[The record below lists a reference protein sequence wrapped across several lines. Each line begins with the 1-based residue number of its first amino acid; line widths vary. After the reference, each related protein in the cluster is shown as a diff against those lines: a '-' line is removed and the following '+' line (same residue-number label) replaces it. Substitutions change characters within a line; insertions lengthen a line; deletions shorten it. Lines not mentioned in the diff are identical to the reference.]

1 MVCFG
6 KLVHA
11 LQCASA
17 WMWLWWAACRGVQN
31 MLIGSGTG
39 KVQSV
44 VEICDRL
51 LAEFDGVTRS
61 KTRPTI
67 LVMGPWTGPRS
78 KEDFVV
84 AAKLLDVA
92 LVDRIAREE
101 GINYMS
107 MIFRR
112 LKPTKQDWQ
121 IQSSKDKVSM
131 QAATLF
137 TSSS

>member
-1 MVCFG
+1 
-6 KLVHA
+6 
-11 LQCASA
+11 
-17 WMWLWWAACRGVQN
+17 

-51 LAEFDGVTRS
+51 LAKFDGVTRS

-84 AAKLLDVA
+84 AAKLLDAA

-107 MIFRR
+107 MS
-112 LKPTKQDWQ
+112 LGG
-121 IQSSKDKVSM
+121 
-131 QAATLF
+131 
-137 TSSS
+137 

>member
-1 MVCFG
+1 
-6 KLVHA
+6 
-11 LQCASA
+11 
-17 WMWLWWAACRGVQN
+17 

-84 AAKLLDVA
+84 AAKLLDAA

-131 QAATLF
+131 QAATWF

>member
-1 MVCFG
+1 MGV
-6 KLVHA
+6 V
-11 LQCASA
+11 
-17 WMWLWWAACRGVQN
+17 MWAACRGVQN

-84 AAKLLDVA
+84 AAKLLDAA
-92 LVDRIAREE
+92 LVDRSARE
-101 GINYMS
+101 GGRGTGVGRV
-107 MIFRR
+107 FVTARR
-112 LKPTKQDWQ
+112 T
-121 IQSSKDKVSM
+121 VR
-131 QAATLF
+131 
-137 TSSS
+137 